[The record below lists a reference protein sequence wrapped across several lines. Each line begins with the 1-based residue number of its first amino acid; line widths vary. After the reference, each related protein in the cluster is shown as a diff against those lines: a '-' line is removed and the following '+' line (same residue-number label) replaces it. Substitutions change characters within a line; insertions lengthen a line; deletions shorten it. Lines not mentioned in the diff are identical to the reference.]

1 MKKTKRPNPHLGR
14 DALADVRARV
24 ERNPR
29 LRARIDAA
37 VARATIAV
45 MVKRART
52 VAGLTQ
58 AQLAARAGTTQAV
71 IARIESGKAFT
82 ASLDL
87 LDRIARALGGRLSVE
102 FEGVRTR
109 AA

>member
-1 MKKTKRPNPHLGR
+1 MSVR
-14 DALADVRARV
+14 DETDISTRR
-24 ERNPR
+24 R
-29 LRARIDAA
+29 
-37 VARATIAV
+37 
-45 MVKRART
+45 
-52 VAGLTQ
+52 G
-58 AQLAARAGTTQAV
+58 
-71 IARIESGKAFT
+71 GKAFT

>member
-1 MKKTKRPNPHLGR
+1 MKKTKRRNPHIGR
-14 DALADVRARV
+14 DALADVRARM
-24 ERNPR
+24 ERNPQ

-37 VARATIAV
+37 VVRATIGV

-52 VAGLTQ
+52 VVGLTQ
-58 AQLAARAGTTQAV
+58 AQLADRAGTTQAV
-71 IARIESGKAFT
+71 IARIEGGKAFT

-102 FEGVRTR
+102 FEGIRTR
-109 AA
+109 VA

>member
-1 MKKTKRPNPHLGR
+1 MRKVKRRNPHIGG
-14 DALADVRARV
+14 DALADVRARAA
-24 ERNPR
+24 RSPR
-29 LRARIDAA
+29 LRARIEAA
-37 VARATIAV
+37 AARAAFAV

-52 VAGLTQ
+52 AAKLTQ

-71 IARIESGKAFT
+71 VARIEGGKAFT

>member
-1 MKKTKRPNPHLGR
+1 MKKTKRLNKHIGR

-24 ERNPR
+24 QRDPR
-29 LRARIDAA
+29 LRTRIEAA
-37 VARATIAV
+37 VARAAIAV
-45 MVKRART
+45 LVKRART

-58 AQLAARAGTTQAV
+58 AELAARAGTTQAV
-71 IARIESGKAFT
+71 IARIEGGKAFT

>member
-1 MKKTKRPNPHLGR
+1 MHKTKRPNPYVGR
-14 DALADVRARV
+14 DALADVRAR
-24 ERNPR
+24 
-29 LRARIDAA
+29 
-37 VARATIAV
+37 ATTAV

-52 VAGLTQ
+52 ASSLTQ

-71 IARIESGKAFT
+71 IARIEGGKAFT

-87 LDRIARALGGRLSVE
+87 LDRIARALGGQLSVE

>member
-1 MKKTKRPNPHLGR
+1 MKKTKRPNPHLGG
-14 DALADVRARV
+14 DALADVRARTQ
-24 ERNPR
+24 RDPR

-37 VARATIAV
+37 VARTTIAV

-71 IARIESGKAFT
+71 IARIEGGKAFT

-102 FEGVRTR
+102 FEGIRTR

>member
-1 MKKTKRPNPHLGR
+1 MKKTKRSNPHIGG

-29 LRARIDAA
+29 LRARIDTA

-52 VAGLTQ
+52 GAGLTQ

-87 LDRIARALGGRLSVE
+87 LDRIAHALGGRLSVE